1 MAKIVATRPILLA
14 NRIYEPGELLPAWD
28 TARTAAWLEAGSAV
42 LVDDDTTDVKAD
54 EDTAEVGNEPADG
67 VSMAENGDAET
78 DPAEDGEETPDTADD
93 GDTTSDNE
101 EDEAA
106 ETDPAEDNEE
116 TPDTAATPGDGKVK
130 PNKGTRR
137 KK

>member
-28 TARTAAWLEAGSAV
+28 AARTAAWLEAGSAV
-42 LVDDDTTDVKAD
+42 LVDDETASTEAD

-67 VSMAENGDAET
+67 NSMDENGDGET
-78 DPAEDGEETPDTADD
+78 APAEDG
-93 GDTTSDNE
+93 
-101 EDEAA
+101 
-106 ETDPAEDNEE
+106 EE
-116 TPDTAATPGDGKVK
+116 TPDTAATPGDGKAK

>member
-28 TARTAAWLEAGSAV
+28 AARTAAWLEAGSAV
-42 LVDDDTTDVKAD
+42 LVDD
-54 EDTAEVGNEPADG
+54 
-67 VSMAENGDAET
+67 
-78 DPAEDGEETPDTADD
+78 
-93 GDTTSDNE
+93 
-101 EDEAA
+101 
-106 ETDPAEDNEE
+106 E
-116 TPDTAATPGDGKVK
+116 TPDTAATPGDGKAK